1 MLLHQVITE
10 LRLRFRAAT
19 QKPTM
24 WENYKWISAT
34 VLYPKHY
41 VILGRTW
48 DTLKFRGGLLGSCV
62 CQEQRQW
69 HLKFGKYVPL
79 KAFCSSFCIK
89 LAIKFTREYLTVKVC
104 SR

>member
-10 LRLRFRAAT
+10 LHLRFKAAT

-24 WENYKWISAT
+24 GENYKWISAT

-48 DTLKFRGGLLGSCV
+48 DTSRFRGVLLGSYA
-62 CQEQRQW
+62 CQEQRQ
-69 HLKFGKYVPL
+69 
-79 KAFCSSFCIK
+79 
-89 LAIKFTREYLTVKVC
+89 
-104 SR
+104 